1 MADVRILYY
10 GWARDRVGV
19 DQETMSIGHELTLE
33 ALMEKLRAVDP
44 AHDRAFADLDRLRAA
59 INDTL
64 APWTAT
70 VRPGDE
76 VALFPPVTGG

>member
-1 MADVRILYY
+1 MAKVRIVYY
-10 GWARDRVGV
+10 GWAQDRVGL
-19 DQETMSIGHELTLE
+19 DQEMLAISHELPLE
-33 ALMEKLRAVDP
+33 ALITKLRAIDSGH
-44 AHDRAFADLDRLRAA
+44 ASALADLDRLRAA

-64 APWTAT
+64 APWSAM